1 MTAAVEDRLPDGVG
15 TEPGAP
21 WLSAAAPAL
30 IWVALLLALIIGSER
45 AFRDDARSGFLQQM
59 MRSPAPL
66 PLLMLKCCG
75 GNDDPFGTVS
85 KGTHWAQFMSGFFFT
100 GVIALPC
107 MLFSTNL
114 IGVPS
119 LILSLSGIVMAIIV
133 GGVIACLAAR
143 ESSDPLSFQA
153 W

>member
-1 MTAAVEDRLPDGVG
+1 MGSMLKLMCGALVVTLILFVEILAGAVNNDWIILVV
-15 TEPGAP
+15 
-21 WLSAAAPAL
+21 LIPA
-30 IWVALLLALIIGSER
+30 
-45 AFRDDARSGFLQQM
+45 FLT
-59 MRSPAPL
+59 PL

>member
-1 MTAAVEDRLPDGVG
+1 MGSMLKLMCGALVVTLILFVEILAGAVNNDWIILVV
-15 TEPGAP
+15 
-21 WLSAAAPAL
+21 LIPA
-30 IWVALLLALIIGSER
+30 
-45 AFRDDARSGFLQQM
+45 FLT
-59 MRSPAPL
+59 PL

-107 MLFSTNL
+107 MLYSTNL
-114 IGVPS
+114 VGMPS

>member
-1 MTAAVEDRLPDGVG
+1 MDQTSKWGDATLQPPRCDATRDSAFGS
-15 TEPGAP
+15 AP
-21 WLSAAAPAL
+21 
-30 IWVALLLALIIGSER
+30 
-45 AFRDDARSGFLQQM
+45 
-59 MRSPAPL
+59 
-66 PLLMLKCCG
+66 
-75 GNDDPFGTVS
+75 
-85 KGTHWAQFMSGFFFT
+85 KGMHWAQFMSGFFFT